1 MSQDPHKLDRR
12 RFIRTAAAGVGAAA
26 IGGSITRAAGEKAP
40 ATAPECKVDPKDLI
54 WRSRNPTMEYRRLG
68 RTNFMT
74 GRIVAGWCRNLS
86 VLPRMLGQGVNYYD
100 NALGY
105 GNYEV
110 GMKSFLKRFRDKIW
124 VTSKATDIAGHAK
137 VDDELVKIY
146 RKAMASFIGE
156 SSGKLLALYE
166 RAVKKQ
172 NQTGDKPDLRPAGKR
187 IAQLYTRK
195 IDESLGRMGIDDVD
209 SYFVHGI
216 EIPWIFDC
224 LELWEAYEKAH
235 KAGKSKHFGFST
247 HKNQKQVMA
256 AAIEANRK
264 GPWKIDLAMI
274 AVKPPSFDDL
284 KPELAELKKQDVGI
298 IAMKT
303 RGIANRPVDGREKKF
318 KSLTDGKSYNEWE
331 RAKLWMLHLTDDLI
345 DAVIAAMNNMEEV
358 EKTLALPSVKLTAA
372 AKRELKALVKLE
384 MAGTCHLCGRCAAVC
399 PEEIAVTDMIR
410 YHAYIHQ
417 YHEKELA
424 RELYA
429 LAGYDPAKRCTM
441 CGRCTDVCPSNV
453 RITELLQQLSADMA

>member
-1 MSQDPHKLDRR
+1 MSEDRRKLDRR
-12 RFIRTAAAGVGAAA
+12 RFIQTAAAGVGAAA
-26 IGGSITRAAGEKAP
+26 IGG
-40 ATAPECKVDPKDLI
+40 ATTHGADGPVTTSAPEHKVDPKDLI
-54 WRSRNPTMEYRRLG
+54 WRSRNPAMEYRRLG

-74 GRIVAGWCRNLS
+74 SRIVAGWCRNTS
-86 VLPRMLGQGVNYYD
+86 VLPRLLQQGVNYYD

-110 GMKSFLKRFRDKIW
+110 EMKGFLKRFHDKLWI
-124 VTSKATDIAGHAK
+124 TSKATDIAGHAK
-137 VDDELVKIY
+137 VDDELVKLY
-146 RKAMASFIGE
+146 RKVMGDFIGE
-156 SSGKLLALYE
+156 SSGDLLALHKQ
-166 RAVKKQ
+166 AVKKQ
-172 NQTGDKPDLRPAGKR
+172 QETGEKPDLRPAGKR

-195 IDESLGRMGIDDVD
+195 IDESLGRMGIGDVD
-209 SYFVHGI
+209 SYFMHGI

-224 LELWEAYEKAH
+224 LELWEAYEKIH

-274 AVKPPSFDDL
+274 GVNPSSFDNL

-303 RGIANRPVDGREKKF
+303 KGIANRPVDGREKKF

-331 RAKLWMLHLTDDLI
+331 RAKLWMLHLTGDLI

-358 EKTLALPSVKLTAA
+358 EKDLALPSVKLTTA
-372 AKRELKALVKLE
+372 AKRELKAMVKLE
-384 MAGTCHLCGRCAAVC
+384 LAGTCHLCGRCAVVC
-399 PEEIAVTDMIR
+399 PEEIAITDMIR

-417 YHEKELA
+417 YDEKELA

-429 LAGYDPAKRCTM
+429 QAGYDPAKRCTQ
-441 CGRCTDVCPSNV
+441 CGRCADVCPSNV
-453 RITELLQQLSADMA
+453 RITELLQQLSAEMA